1 MTSFQKK
8 EAWHDISEH
17 ELSKRFDVNL
27 HTGLGNEEAER
38 RRERLGENRISGGEE
53 FHLVRIILHQFAN
66 PLIIILLAAGV
77 ISFLLDERTDAFV
90 IFLTVLINTLVGVV
104 QEGKASRAFIKLQEH
119 IMRRAVVVREGLEQE
134 VISTVIVPG
143 EVIIVRAGDY
153 VPADARILDSRNLR
167 TNESALTG
175 EWVGIDKKPGILLEH
190 TRLTDRTNMVWAGT
204 LIEEGWARALVV
216 NTATYTEFGKIS
228 IMVGTTRKVKTPLQ
242 HDMAYL
248 AKLISVFVLIIVG
261 IIFTLGLLR
270 GESKTEMFLVSV
282 AIAVAAVPEG
292 LPVAVT
298 VILALGMERILKSGG
313 LVKKLT
319 AAETL
324 GSTNIILTDKTGTL
338 TQARMQVSEVITGSQ
353 LFGNPSDVL
362 TQEAHA
368 SAALTIGVST
378 SDAFIENPEADLDEW
393 VVRGTPTDRAML
405 LAGIQAGVRP
415 MHVFEENPR
424 IDFLPFEAERRFSAS
439 LHKTKKG
446 TLLRIS
452 GAPEVILNYA
462 TRVYV
467 EGHTTVLSKQKLEV
481 LKKNYENLT
490 KGGNRVLATAF
501 RLETAEKIPVADGV
515 DFFGK
520 LVFVGFIAFHDPL
533 RPDVVESMQ
542 LARQA
547 GLRAIMVTGDHRFTA
562 ERIAKEVGIDVT
574 NHAIVE
580 GDDLEAMTPEALAE
594 RVESI
599 AVYARVLPHQKLRIV
614 EAWQK
619 KGAVVAMTGDGV
631 NDAPALKR
639 ADVGVALGS
648 GTEVAKEASDIVL
661 LEDSFSV
668 LIKAIEQG
676 RVIVDNLRKVITF
689 VFATGFT
696 EIVLVGG
703 ALMLGFPLPIRA
715 TQILWTNIVGG
726 GLLTFAFAFEPK
738 ERDVMKPRRI
748 NGRERKIFTR
758 EMWFL
763 IFIIGIATDLVLFG
777 LFLYLQQEGFELDQ
791 IRTLMFLGLAID
803 SIFFGYSL
811 RSLRRPL
818 WKISFF
824 GNPFF
829 WLSLAISISLLII
842 VFLFES
848 LASLL
853 SLVSVSMFGVAF
865 IILFG
870 ITNLFLIE
878 LGKWWFIRRGQVE

>member
-1 MTSFQKK
+1 MTFLQKK
-8 EAWHDISEH
+8 DAWHAISEH
-17 ELSKRFDVNL
+17 ELYKRFEV
-27 HTGLGNEEAER
+27 HPHEGLGKEEAVK

-53 FHLVRIILHQFAN
+53 FHLVRIVLHQFAN
-66 PLIIILLAAGV
+66 PLIIILLVAGV

-90 IFLTVLINTLVGVV
+90 IFLTVLINTLVGVI
-104 QEGKASRAFIKLQEH
+104 QEGKASRTFIKLQEYITH
-119 IMRRAVVVREGLEQE
+119 RAVVVRNGIEQE
-134 VISTVIVPG
+134 VLSTEIVPG
-143 EVIIVRAGDY
+143 EIIVLRAGDY
-153 VPADARILDSRNLR
+153 VPADARVLDARNLR

-175 EWVGIDKKPGILLEH
+175 EWMGIDKKQGMLPEH
-190 TRLTDRTNMVWAGT
+190 TQLTDRANMVWAGT
-204 LIEEGWARALVV
+204 LVEEGWARSLVV
-216 NTATYTEFGKIS
+216 NTAHYTEFGKIS
-228 IMVGTTRKVKTPLQ
+228 LMVGATRKTKTPLER
-242 HDMAYL
+242 DMASL
-248 AKLISVFVLIIVG
+248 AKMISVIVLVVVG
-261 IIFTLGLLR
+261 IIFAFGLLR
-270 GESKTEMFLVSV
+270 GEATTEMFLISV

-338 TQARMQVSEVITGSQ
+338 TQAKMQVSEVVTGSQ
-353 LFGNPSDVL
+353 LFGSPSDVL

-368 SAALTIGVST
+368 SAALIIGVST
-378 SDAFIENPEADLDEW
+378 SDAFIENPHADLSEW
-393 VVRGTPTDRAML
+393 VVRGTPMDRAML

-415 MHVFEENPR
+415 SHALREDPR

-439 LHKTKKG
+439 LHKTKRG
-446 TLLRIS
+446 TLLRVT
-452 GAPEVILNYA
+452 GAPEVLLDYA

-467 EGHTTVLSKQKLEV
+467 GGRTVLLSKQRLQTLRKTH
-481 LKKNYENLT
+481 ENLT

-501 RLETAEKIPVADGV
+501 RLETVEKIPVADGV

-533 RPDVVESMQ
+533 RPDAVESMQ

-547 GLRAIMVTGDHRFTA
+547 GLRAIMVTGDHRLTA
-562 ERIAKEVGIDVT
+562 ERIAGEVGIDVINYT
-574 NHAIVE
+574 VME
-580 GDDLEAMTPEALAE
+580 GNDLEAMTPEMLAE

-648 GTEVAKEASDIVL
+648 GTEVAKEAADIVL

-668 LIKAIEQG
+668 LVKAIEQG

-696 EIVLVGG
+696 EIILVGG
-703 ALMLGFPLPIRA
+703 ALISGFPLPVRA

-738 ERDVMKPRRI
+738 EYDVMKPRHI
-748 NGRERKIFTR
+748 GGRERQVFTR
-758 EMWFL
+758 QMWFL
-763 IFIIGIATDLVLFG
+763 IFIIGIATDIVLLG
-777 LFLYLQQEGFELDQ
+777 LFAYLQQGGYELAH
-791 IRTLMFLGLAID
+791 IRTIMFLGLAID

-811 RSLRRPL
+811 RSLRQPL
-818 WKISFF
+818 WKISLL
-824 GNPFF
+824 GNLFF
-829 WLSLAISISLLII
+829 WLALAISISLLMLAF
-842 VFLFES
+842 VFEPLS
-848 LASLL
+848 SIL
-853 SLVSVSMFGVAF
+853 SLVSISAF
-865 IILFG
+865 DLFLIILFG
-870 ITNLFLIE
+870 ISNLLLIE
-878 LGKWWFIRRGQVE
+878 MGKWWFIRRGRAE